1 VTAPAARGPE
11 EKPAHTLQVLG
22 WDAPRD
28 EEFSPYAREGLVPG
42 RVVGEHRTHH
52 QVATSVGELSA
63 SLAGRLRKSDRED
76 LALPGVGDFV
86 AVRPTASD
94 GPAVIEAVLE
104 RRTALIRKASGEP
117 HPQLLAS
124 NVDVVLVV
132 MALDNDF
139 SVPRLERYLA
149 LIAASGAKPVLVANK
164 VDKAVDAPAM
174 LEQLSTAA
182 PGVPIHAMTAKN
194 ADEARALL
202 SYASGNRT
210 LALIG
215 SSGVGKS
222 TLTNQLLGRTAQ
234 LTQKVR
240 SHDNRGRHTT
250 THRQLFLLPGGG
262 SIMDT
267 PGMRGLEAWTAEPD
281 ADAGLTA
288 IEELA
293 LECRFR
299 NCGHT
304 TEPGCAVRAAV
315 ERGEIDPEAVARLAA
330 KRAAAVPRWAR

>member
-1 VTAPAARGPE
+1 MTAPAAFDARPGL
-11 EKPAHTLQVLG
+11 ALSALG
-22 WDAPRD
+22 WDAQRD
-28 EEFSPYAREGLVPG
+28 EAFAPFARDGLVPG

-52 QVATSVGELSA
+52 QVATVVSELSA
-63 SLAGRLRKSDRED
+63 SVAGRLRKSDRHE

-86 AVRPTASD
+86 AVRPSASD

-104 RRTALIRKASGEP
+104 RRTALVRKASGEP

-132 MALDNDF
+132 MALDGDF
-139 SVPRLERYLA
+139 NIPRLERYLA
-149 LIAASGAKPVLVANK
+149 LIAASGAEPVIVANK
-164 VDKAVDAPAM
+164 VDRAVDSPAM
-174 LEQLSTAA
+174 LGQLAAAA

-194 ADEARALL
+194 AGEARALL
-202 SYASGNRT
+202 AYADGNRT
-210 LALIG
+210 LALVG

-222 TLTNQLLGRTAQ
+222 TLTNQLLGRDAQ

-240 SHDNRGRHTT
+240 AHDNRGRHTT
-250 THRQLFLLPGGG
+250 THRQLFVLASGG

-267 PGMRGLEAWTAEPD
+267 PGMRGLEAWTTEPD
-281 ADAGLTA
+281 TDAGFAVLEA
-288 IEELA
+288 LA

-315 ERGEIDPEAVARLAA
+315 ERHDLDPGVVARDAA
-330 KRAAAVPRWAR
+330 KRAAVVPRWAR